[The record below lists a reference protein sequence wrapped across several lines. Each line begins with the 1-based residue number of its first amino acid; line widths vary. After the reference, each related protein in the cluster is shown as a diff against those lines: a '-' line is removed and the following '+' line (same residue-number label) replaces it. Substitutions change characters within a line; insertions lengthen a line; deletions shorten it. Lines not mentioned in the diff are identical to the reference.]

1 MSGLKIVAIVLIVA
15 GIAGLVYG
23 KFTYT
28 KATHEAKIGSLD
40 LSIKEKQTVNI
51 PMWAGIAAIAAG
63 ALLLFVVYIVGLE
76 QGATAILGWTAVHEW
91 VHDSRHLLGFPCH

>member
-1 MSGLKIVAIVLIVA
+1 VIKIVAIVLIVA

-28 KATHEAKIGSLD
+28 KATHEAKVGPLDFSL
-40 LSIKEKQTVNI
+40 KEKRTVNV

-63 ALLLFVVYIVGLE
+63 LLLLVVPRR
-76 QGATAILGWTAVHEW
+76 T
-91 VHDSRHLLGFPCH
+91 